1 MSKREPLGHFASSLN
16 LPEQHF
22 FALPYNFNMH
32 MHVKQSGT
40 GLDTKSTILRVSVC
54 VCVWGGGN
62 CPKLNSNQQP
72 LDPKPKILVLINC
85 YDIKLSSFSDNISI
99 TK

>member
-54 VCVWGGGN
+54 VCVWGGGEL
-62 CPKLNSNQQP
+62 PQAEF
-72 LDPKPKILVLINC
+72 KPTTSWSQAQNTGT
-85 YDIKLSSFSDNISI
+85 Y
-99 TK
+99 